1 MPARC
6 DKHKVSLRRKWLGG
20 KPTLQC
26 PYSHTRINRDPFP
39 RTPCRKCGKPGVYSE
54 GLCYPCH
61 YYRPS

>member
-6 DKHKVSLRRKWLGG
+6 NKHRVSLRRKWLGG
-20 KPTLQC
+20 KPTLRC

-39 RTPCRKCGKPGVYSE
+39 GTPCRKCGKDGVYSE

-61 YYRPS
+61 YYRSP

>member
-20 KPTLQC
+20 KP
-26 PYSHTRINRDPFP
+26 
-39 RTPCRKCGKPGVYSE
+39 GVYSE

-61 YYRPS
+61 YYRSS